1 MSNVGQIQAN
11 LRKNAAEMSF
21 VILEMSFGVWE
32 MSFTHFWEMSFT
44 RNAQK
49 KSLYSKQLFKII
61 NFKFWARGWISWSF
75 PWSTFHLIFGDTV
88 RLTISKSLF

>member
-1 MSNVGQIQAN
+1 MSFSVCIFVICSMSNVGQIQAN

-49 KSLYSKQLFKII
+49 KSLKYLYGCPQLV
-61 NFKFWARGWISWSF
+61 GQ
-75 PWSTFHLIFGDTV
+75 L
-88 RLTISKSLF
+88 SLY

>member
-1 MSNVGQIQAN
+1 MSFSVCIFVICSMSNVGQIQAN

-49 KSLYSKQLFKII
+49 KSLFSQQKVDFLSI
-61 NFKFWARGWISWSF
+61 
-75 PWSTFHLIFGDTV
+75 TFCAL
-88 RLTISKSLF
+88 

>member
-1 MSNVGQIQAN
+1 MSFSVCIFVICSMSNVGQIQAN

-49 KSLYSKQLFKII
+49 KACSVTKTQELCLES
-61 NFKFWARGWISWSF
+61 NKFDLSRYKCNTKMQI
-75 PWSTFHLIFGDTV
+75 
-88 RLTISKSLF
+88 

>member
-1 MSNVGQIQAN
+1 MSFSVCIFVICSMSNVGQIQAN

-44 RNAQK
+44 QNAQK
-49 KSLYSKQLFKII
+49 KSLHSRIM
-61 NFKFWARGWISWSF
+61 AR
-75 PWSTFHLIFGDTV
+75 
-88 RLTISKSLF
+88 

>member
-32 MSFTHFWEMSFT
+32 MSFAIFWEISFT
-44 RNAQK
+44 QNAQK
-49 KSLYSKQLFKII
+49 SLVCIFE
-61 NFKFWARGWISWSF
+61 ISSQ
-75 PWSTFHLIFGDTV
+75 SDLG
-88 RLTISKSLF
+88 

>member
-1 MSNVGQIQAN
+1 MSFSVCIFVICSMSNVGQIQAN

-49 KSLYSKQLFKII
+49 KACIPIIKIHKGI
-61 NFKFWARGWISWSF
+61 CDF
-75 PWSTFHLIFGDTV
+75 PLGNGTFQIGILGATF
-88 RLTISKSLF
+88 

>member
-49 KSLYSKQLFKII
+49 K
-61 NFKFWARGWISWSF
+61 A
-75 PWSTFHLIFGDTV
+75 
-88 RLTISKSLF
+88 

>member
-1 MSNVGQIQAN
+1 MSFSVCIFVICSMSNVGQIQAN

-49 KSLYSKQLFKII
+49 KACAKAKLF
-61 NFKFWARGWISWSF
+61 F
-75 PWSTFHLIFGDTV
+75 V
-88 RLTISKSLF
+88 

>member
-1 MSNVGQIQAN
+1 MSFSVCIFVICSMSNVGQIQAN

-49 KSLYSKQLFKII
+49 KSLGMMWCKIFASRFFGLF
-61 NFKFWARGWISWSF
+61 
-75 PWSTFHLIFGDTV
+75 LI
-88 RLTISKSLF
+88 

>member
-1 MSNVGQIQAN
+1 MSFSVCIFVICSMSNVGQIQAN

-32 MSFTHFWEMSFT
+32 ISFTHFLEMSFT

-49 KSLYSKQLFKII
+49 KSLQRPYL
-61 NFKFWARGWISWSF
+61 GSF
-75 PWSTFHLIFGDTV
+75 IET
-88 RLTISKSLF
+88 K

>member
-1 MSNVGQIQAN
+1 MSFSVCIFVICSMSNVGQIQAN
-11 LRKNAAEMSF
+11 LRKNAAEMNF

-49 KSLYSKQLFKII
+49 KSLECNGLRQSSDLCMGG
-61 NFKFWARGWISWSF
+61 RGQGLR
-75 PWSTFHLIFGDTV
+75 T
-88 RLTISKSLF
+88 